1 MCAVMLIV
9 YFLKSSFFHPNILYA
24 KLQLN
29 MRIKIVG
36 SQIFFPMHLFSKAI
50 RGCITTTTTKKKR
63 SGGGNQE
70 SGRHGVIG

>member
-50 RGCITTTTTKKKR
+50 RGCITTTKKKR